1 MSEIIFRA
9 ERPILIGPVAS
20 EAPWNSAS
28 FETSASPL
36 RDLGAEIW
44 PFLSNRKW
52 VNIARNR
59 LVSNSVI
66 VYMWYRVHTRFSRP
80 YATILK
86 VFRKFCWN
94 DTMFCWSD
102 YRLIRLSSFQRE
114 ISLLLAPRR
123 QNHKLPPLNS
133 ALWIFSQSKYRQIR
147 KNKC

>member
-1 MSEIIFRA
+1 MSEFVFRA

-20 EAPWNSAS
+20 QAPWNSAS

-52 VNIARNR
+52 VKIARNR

-66 VYMWYRVHTRFSRP
+66 VYMWYSVHTRCSRP
-80 YATILK
+80 YATTLK

-102 YRLIRLSSFQRE
+102 YRLIRLASFLRE
-114 ISLLLAPRR
+114 SSLLQRSPQTKPKIASLKLSTLNFFSVKIQKES
-123 QNHKLPPLNS
+123 QN
-133 ALWIFSQSKYRQIR
+133 R
-147 KNKC
+147 C